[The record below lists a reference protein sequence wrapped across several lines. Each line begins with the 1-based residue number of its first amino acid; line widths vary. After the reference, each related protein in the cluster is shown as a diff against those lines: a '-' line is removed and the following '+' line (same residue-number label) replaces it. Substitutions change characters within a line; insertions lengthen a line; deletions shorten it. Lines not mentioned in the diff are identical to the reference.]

1 MDIPHL
7 VTAGPPTERWTG
19 GHRRRGSS
27 RGAEFNLHP
36 RLPDLHEAVAD
47 VLERANLT
55 SARMAV
61 VFAAERSLRAL
72 MLQDAV
78 SDGPAQIPHV
88 RDVAIT
94 ARRCWHSMAGAT
106 PQACL

>member
-1 MDIPHL
+1 M
-7 VTAGPPTERWTG
+7 PPEQG
-19 GHRRRGSS
+19 HHGHRSRS

-72 MLQDAV
+72 MMQDAFLRRGFDCLA
-78 SDGPAQIPHV
+78 SEIRIEPESV
-88 RDVAIT
+88 REREAD
-94 ARRCWHSMAGAT
+94 HFS
-106 PQACL
+106 QL

>member
-7 VTAGPPTERWTG
+7 VTTGPPTERWAG
-19 GHRRRGSS
+19 GHRHRGSS

-72 MLQDAV
+72 MLQDAFLRRGFDCLA
-78 SDGPAQIPHV
+78 SEIRIEPESV
-88 RDVAIT
+88 RE
-94 ARRCWHSMAGAT
+94 RSERFFLM
-106 PQACL
+106 